1 MIKLPIF
8 QDTIILDSLNNK
20 KVDEKILEVLK
31 KEMESNPGVIVSNE
45 GGYQTDSIYDTLICN
60 TLFQKAVDLILKNYK
75 FEKYNFKLENLW
87 INSNKKG
94 DFNKIHNHP
103 CSHFSG
109 VYYLQVQ
116 NDGGQLIF
124 YRGDTSNQMVGIQ
137 HFIDNADTRT
147 NFEIQPLSNQIII
160 FPSNLLHTVQPH
172 KSNEPRVSVS
182 FNLLLTE

>member
-1 MIKLPIF
+1 M
-8 QDTIILDSLNNK
+8 
-20 KVDEKILEVLK
+20 
-31 KEMESNPGVIVSNE
+31 
-45 GGYQTDSIYDTLICN
+45 
-60 TLFQKAVDLILKNYK
+60 
-75 FEKYNFKLENLW
+75 W

-182 FNLLLTE
+182 FNLLLTEW